1 MRKSSSHNYIRIR
14 PDEDITKEEILQR
27 IVVWDKNGD
36 GSLRKIATG
45 TTNGIRHLGKGKFIK
60 AYTERYGNGH

>member
-1 MRKSSSHNYIRIR
+1 MG
-14 PDEDITKEEILQR
+14 Q
-27 IVVWDKNGD
+27 NGD

-45 TTNGIRHLGKGKFIK
+45 TTNGIPHFGKGKFIK